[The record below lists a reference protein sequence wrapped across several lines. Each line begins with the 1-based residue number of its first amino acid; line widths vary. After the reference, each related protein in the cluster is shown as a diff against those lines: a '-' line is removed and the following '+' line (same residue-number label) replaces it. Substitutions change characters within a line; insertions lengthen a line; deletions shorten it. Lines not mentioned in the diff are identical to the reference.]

1 MLIGCMSTHL
11 YSYEAVPDV
20 MALLT
25 SLTSVDGTILVDGLS
40 DDVAAVTY
48 EEEKFYENVDF
59 NPVSVW

>member
-1 MLIGCMSTHL
+1 
-11 YSYEAVPDV
+11 